1 MSNAPFYL
9 QDTRNGRGLKVGDSV
24 AKDGMILDGL
34 TDAYHSG
41 VHMGTAAELTAQKMG
56 ITRAAQDAYAQQSY
70 ERAQAATKAGRFA
83 SEIVPV
89 DVKAKDGKVTRVTQ
103 DQEVFRANFAKF
115 ATLKPSFPTTIKG
128 VNAGAAKAPEG
139 TVTAANSSVIGDG
152 AAAMVLMSASKAR
165 SLGLKGLAVVLAHAD
180 AALAPLD
187 YSVAPNLACRAA
199 ISKAGLVSPDAVD
212 IWELNEAF
220 AVVALA
226 NMQLLGIPASKIN
239 LNGGAV
245 SLGHPIGCSGA
256 RIICTLISVLEQ
268 QGKSVGCAALCNGG
282 GGASAVVIRRL

>member
-1 MSNAPFYL
+1 
-9 QDTRNGRGLKVGDSV
+9 
-24 AKDGMILDGL
+24 
-34 TDAYHSG
+34 
-41 VHMGTAAELTAQKMG
+41 MG
-56 ITRAAQDAYAQQSY
+56 ITREAQDAYARQSY

-89 DVKAKDGKVTRVTQ
+89 DVKSKDGKTIRVTE
-103 DQEVFRANFAKF
+103 DQEPFRANFAKF
-115 ATLKPSFPTTIKG
+115 GSLKPSFPTTIKG
-128 VNAGAAKAPEG
+128 VNAAAAGAKAPEG

-165 SLGLKGLAVVLAHAD
+165 AMGLKGLAVVLSHAD

-187 YSVAPNLACRAA
+187 YSVAPNMACRSA
-199 ISKAGLVSPDAVD
+199 ITKAGLSSPDAVD

-220 AVVALA
+220 SVVALA
-226 NMQLLGIPASKIN
+226 NMQLLGIDSSKIN

-256 RIICTLISVLEQ
+256 RIICTLISVLQQ